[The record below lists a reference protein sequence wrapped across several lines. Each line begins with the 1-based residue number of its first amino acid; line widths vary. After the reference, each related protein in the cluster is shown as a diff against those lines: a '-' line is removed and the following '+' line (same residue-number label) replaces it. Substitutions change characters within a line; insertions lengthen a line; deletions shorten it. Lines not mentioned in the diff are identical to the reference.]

1 MAHSIAL
8 AELISYL
15 EDSRVKGEV
24 KVHKLSSLVKD
35 YSVRLTQLGADSDQ
49 QVHATRLK
57 NRLTTHI
64 PELRAISNGREV
76 LLSFDEEIGDL
87 LSDNLF
93 QDHDS
98 DAMCLMRAANIVR
111 RDILDHKYCFQGS
124 FEPDCQSKSI
134 PESLNA
140 LVRMILEGS
149 SIKNQASGRGSSQ
162 AALTIAQL
170 IKFNCVKSRR
180 QNSSFLRHQ
189 NSMETP
195 LPLYIGAM
203 IHTRT
208 RKKGL
213 VDRLFDLGISV
224 SYDRVLNVSAD
235 LGNLLS
241 NQFEA
246 TGIVCPASLRK
257 NVFTTMAVDNIDH
270 NPSSATAADSFHG
283 TTISVVQHPSTV
295 GEGTEL
301 EKPAFVSTASKS
313 IKPLPSFYTNVSPV
327 AKSCVQSPTGMLQG
341 SMAFDS
347 NTMSVAIRNGYAW
360 LEQLHF
366 ALKEEEVTNSSDEM
380 LLETRMKPWPVFH
393 SQRKAVQVK
402 PKSASYLLPMFPD
415 CAHSVP
421 MIKHSMKVAVK
432 LTDHANPGQT
442 PVLVC
447 DQPLFALAKQIQWTW
462 PEELGE
468 DHFMVMMGG
477 LHVEMA
483 ILAALGSFLDNSGW
497 TEALVLAQ
505 VTTSGRAQSLLSG
518 SKVKRTRYA
527 HLVTLGALSLLQ
539 QDSYRKYLTSVE
551 GTEALQ
557 FLDWCCYQASRSP
570 QFDYW
575 NTVKEIQIQI
585 IIFIRSLRESNF
597 ELYCSSLNA
606 MAKWFFAL
614 DRTNYA
620 RWISVHLK
628 DLLELKMKHPGLHEE
643 FENGKFTAQRT
654 ANSFSAMALDQAHE
668 QLNSFVKGDGGAV
681 GLTENPSALLRWM
694 VSGPEMARIISEFE
708 SCSEDENGKLHP
720 HHENSSAHTER
731 FNTDIRSLLHTMKE
745 LGNPFE
751 EEGDE
756 LVSLV
761 SKDIVSPDA
770 VLTLKKIKA
779 TGESQFNTFVEE
791 RLRIGSIPL
800 NEAIPRNKFSLFG
813 EKAKRNPSKNA
824 GKLKTAKQDTRLF
837 ARLYIGCQF
846 RDGDLEDF
854 FAHEN
859 QSSPPAISEN
869 GKLQSGTKSDLIQ
882 CLMEEIDTEDV
893 SPKPTCVILD
903 GAVLV
908 QMLRPKNCKTFKD
921 YSTSMFLPHLK
932 SWLQKA
938 QRVDLVWDDYFE
950 CSLKASSRESRGRGQ
965 RRRVLSSA
973 PLPTDWQAFLRL
985 DENKKELFAF
995 LSIEA
1000 GSLETEGTELVF
1012 TLKEGVVCYP
1022 ARETLMLAPCSHEEA
1037 DTRMMVH
1044 VADAA
1049 ASGYSSILIR
1059 TVDTD
1064 VVALA
1069 VAVFGEVE
1077 VSELWIMFGTGKNQ
1091 RMLPIHE
1098 IAKKLG
1104 QEKSQSLPLFHA
1116 LTGCDTTSFF
1126 LGHGKKR
1133 AWTTWENLPDLTKT
1147 LLNLQK
1153 LEGTSEVPDQCIQVI
1168 ERFIVLLYDRTS
1180 MLSKV

>member
-1 MAHSIAL
+1 MNDNETEQNVPISCLIDWKKCLFCQDNSGTLQCPALSKRKDNGAGYRTLIEDLCEFEKLGQLPLQFSLERLGDGAGAVETLCTNTACWHKSCRDQYNKTKLQRAKKRKCSEGGEDNNAKNGKKTTRLSIGNMPGMSTKEDLCFFCEEKASTEVLRSASTFGLDSRVRSAALLLEEEKLLTKLNSGDLIAVEAKYHKKCLTSLYNHARDKRRRQNRHCDDLNMAHSIAL

-24 KVHKLSSLVKD
+24 KVHKLSSLVID
-35 YSVRLTQLGADSDQ
+35 YSVRSTQLRADSDQ

-98 DAMCLMRAANIVR
+98 DAMCLMRAVNIVR

-180 QNSSFLRHQ
+180 QNSSFLTHQ

-283 TTISVVQHPSTV
+283 TAISVVQHPSTV

-347 NTMSVAIRNGYAW
+347 NTMSVAIRNEYAW

-366 ALKEEEVTNSSDEM
+366 AFKEEEVTNSSDEM

-432 LTDHANPGQT
+432 LTDHANPG
-442 PVLVC
+442 
-447 DQPLFALAKQIQWTW
+447 
-462 PEELGE
+462 
-468 DHFMVMMGG
+468 
-477 LHVEMA
+477 
-483 ILAALGSFLDNSGW
+483 
-497 TEALVLAQ
+497 
-505 VTTSGRAQSLLSG
+505 
-518 SKVKRTRYA
+518 
-527 HLVTLGALSLLQ
+527 
-539 QDSYRKYLTSVE
+539 
-551 GTEALQ
+551 
-557 FLDWCCYQASRSP
+557 
-570 QFDYW
+570 
-575 NTVKEIQIQI
+575 
-585 IIFIRSLRESNF
+585 
-597 ELYCSSLNA
+597 
-606 MAKWFFAL
+606 
-614 DRTNYA
+614 
-620 RWISVHLK
+620 
-628 DLLELKMKHPGLHEE
+628 
-643 FENGKFTAQRT
+643 
-654 ANSFSAMALDQAHE
+654 
-668 QLNSFVKGDGGAV
+668 
-681 GLTENPSALLRWM
+681 
-694 VSGPEMARIISEFE
+694 
-708 SCSEDENGKLHP
+708 
-720 HHENSSAHTER
+720 
-731 FNTDIRSLLHTMKE
+731 
-745 LGNPFE
+745 
-751 EEGDE
+751 
-756 LVSLV
+756 
-761 SKDIVSPDA
+761 
-770 VLTLKKIKA
+770 
-779 TGESQFNTFVEE
+779 
-791 RLRIGSIPL
+791 
-800 NEAIPRNKFSLFG
+800 
-813 EKAKRNPSKNA
+813 
-824 GKLKTAKQDTRLF
+824 
-837 ARLYIGCQF
+837 
-846 RDGDLEDF
+846 
-854 FAHEN
+854 
-859 QSSPPAISEN
+859 
-869 GKLQSGTKSDLIQ
+869 TKSDLIQ

-903 GAVLV
+903 GTVLV

-938 QRVDLVWDDYFE
+938 QRVDLVWDNYCE
-950 CSLKASSRESRGRGQ
+950 CSLNASSRESRGRGQ

-1049 ASGYSSILIR
+1049 ASGYSSIPIR

-1147 LLNLQK
+1147 LLNIQK